1 MKLFYDMLVP
11 FMPDSELDN
20 ENQLVPS
27 KTKVAARQAM
37 IELSNFQT
45 TGNIICLYN
54 AVFQAC
60 LYAKVDLVDKLLN
73 LPEDVDIP
81 EVSINDAV
89 DICARLLFKSVNP
102 DNAFEL
108 DRFICILL
116 TVAHFAIESV
126 NKEQAAKADA
136 EASANEDK
144 QISIEEVADHEK
156 V

>member
-37 IELSNFQT
+37 IELSNFQN
-45 TGNIICLYN
+45 TGNVVCLYN

-60 LYAKVDLVDKLLN
+60 LYKETDIVEKLLN
-73 LPEDVDIP
+73 LPEDIVIP
-81 EVSINDAV
+81 EISIPDAV
-89 DICARLLFKSVNP
+89 DMCAKMLFRSVDP
-102 DNAFEL
+102 KNAFDL
-108 DRFICILL
+108 DKFICILL
-116 TVAHFAIESV
+116 TAAHFAIESI
-126 NKEQAAKADA
+126 NKEQAANADA

-144 QISIEEVADHEK
+144 QISIEEVVGNAE